1 MQYIFKSTPLI
12 HKYTVNKHIA
22 TSTIK
27 VNDNYSCILHQVQSS
42 PRLAILL
49 RSPKVA
55 WHRVQW
61 SGAER
66 PARFLTKWELSSY
79 KAELIPSPSN
89 SIFGK
94 VSAPEVSMVSRR
106 SHTKTGLDSAED
118 VQLEDPT
125 VRSSDDLIIE
135 EGEECKVQ

>member
-1 MQYIFKSTPLI
+1 M
-12 HKYTVNKHIA
+12 
-22 TSTIK
+22 
-27 VNDNYSCILHQVQSS
+27 QSS

-66 PARFLTKWELSSY
+66 QARFLTKWELSSY
-79 KAELIPSPSN
+79 KAELVPSPSN
-89 SIFGK
+89 SMFGK
-94 VSAPEVSMVSRR
+94 VSTAPEVSR
-106 SHTKTGLDSAED
+106 SGNHTKTNGLDCTEY

-125 VRSSDDLIIE
+125 VRSAQNQSDDLIIE

>member
-1 MQYIFKSTPLI
+1 M
-12 HKYTVNKHIA
+12 YTSISRIA
-22 TSTIK
+22 TSLIMVYHK
-27 VNDNYSCILHQVQSS
+27 CVYVALCNQVQSS

-66 PARFLTKWELSSY
+66 QARFLTKWELSSY
-79 KAELIPSPSN
+79 KAELVPSPSN

-94 VSAPEVSMVSRR
+94 ESTAPEVSRSG
-106 SHTKTGLDSAED
+106 SHTTNGLHCEY

-125 VRSSDDLIIE
+125 VSAQNQSDLIIE
-135 EGEECKVQ
+135 EEEECKVQ